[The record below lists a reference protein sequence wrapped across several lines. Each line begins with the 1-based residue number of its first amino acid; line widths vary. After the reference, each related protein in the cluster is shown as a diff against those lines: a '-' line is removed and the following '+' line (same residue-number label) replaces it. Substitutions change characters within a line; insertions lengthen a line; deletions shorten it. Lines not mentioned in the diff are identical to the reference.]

1 MRLDKLLANMGYG
14 SRKDIKIGVKKK
26 LVKVNGEFPKSTAV
40 HVDPEVDEVLVN
52 GERVLYKPI
61 VYLMMNKPA
70 GVISAT
76 VDKYEE
82 TVVDLVEEEF
92 TYYDLHPVGRLDKD
106 TVGLLILTNDG
117 KLSHDLLSPKKHV
130 PKTYYAKVEGHV
142 TDADVKAFAKGINVN
157 DEYTALPAVLNIIAS
172 GDISEIEVTI
182 YEGKYHQ
189 VKRMFSARG
198 KEVIY
203 LKRLSMGAL
212 RLDETLEEGMSR
224 ELTDTELEL
233 LQNRDK

>member
-1 MRLDKLLANMGYG
+1 MRLDKLLGNMGYG

-26 LVKVNGEFPKSTAV
+26 LVKVNGEFPKSPAV
-40 HVDPEVDEVLVN
+40 HVDPEKDEILVN
-52 GERVLYKPI
+52 GELVVYKPV

-76 VDKYEE
+76 EDRYEE

-106 TVGLLILTNDG
+106 TVGLLLLTNDG

-130 PKTYYAKVEGHV
+130 PKTYFAEIDGQV
-142 TDADVKAFAKGINVN
+142 TEADVKAFARGLNIN
-157 DEYTALPAVLNIIAS
+157 DEYTTQPAELVILSS
-172 GDISEIEVTI
+172 GDTSEIEVTI

-189 VKRMFSARG
+189 VKRMFKNRG
-198 KEVIY
+198 KEVTY
-203 LKRLSMGAL
+203 LKRLSMGTL
-212 RLDETLEEGMSR
+212 QLDESLEEGMSR
-224 ELTDTELEL
+224 ELTEEELESL
-233 LQNRDK
+233 KLRD

>member
-1 MRLDKLLANMGYG
+1 
-14 SRKDIKIGVKKK
+14 
-26 LVKVNGEFPKSTAV
+26 
-40 HVDPEVDEVLVN
+40 
-52 GERVLYKPI
+52 
-61 VYLMMNKPA
+61 MMNKPA

-76 VDKYEE
+76 KDKHEE
-82 TVVDLVEEEF
+82 TVVDLVEEAF
-92 TYYDLHPVGRLDKD
+92 TYYELHPVGRLDKD

-130 PKTYYAKVEGHV
+130 PKTYYAKIEGHV
-142 TDADVKAFAKGINVN
+142 TAADVKAFAKGINVN
-157 DEYTALPAVLNIIAS
+157 DEYTTLPAELNIIS
-172 GDISEIEVTI
+172 CGDISEIEVTI

-212 RLDETLEEGMSR
+212 TLDESLQEGMSR
-224 ELTDTELEL
+224 ELTETELEL